1 MKAGRPKGSKN
12 TKPRKVELVPRI
24 LKNNRDYTR
33 KPKCE
38 NKTCRRYAKTNGYCY
53 ICYTVLLDGI
63 PTPQEIDEMEKEMG
77 RIAANN
83 LGFLHSLMT
92 EAPFGLTPVD
102 YRAARAQEIGITPEE
117 KEE

>member
-1 MKAGRPKGSKN
+1 MKRGRPKGVKSKS
-12 TKPRKVELVPRI
+12 RKIELVPRTI
-24 LKNNRDYTR
+24 KNNRDYTH

-38 NKTCRRYAKTNGYCY
+38 NKACRRYAKANGYCY
-53 ICYTVLLDGI
+53 ICYTVLLDSI

-77 RIAANN
+77 RIAVNN
-83 LGFLHSLMT
+83 LGFLHSLMI

-102 YRAARAQEIGITPEE
+102 YRAAKAQDNGITPEE

>member
-1 MKAGRPKGSKN
+1 M
-12 TKPRKVELVPRI
+12 RKKRKQELKSRSPV
-24 LKNNRDYTR
+24 LHRDYTL
-33 KPKCE
+33 KPKCAYPG
-38 NKTCRRYAKTNGYCY
+38 CVRYARSKSTYCY
-53 ICYTVLLDGI
+53 ICRSVVLDLI
-63 PTPQEIDEMEKEMG
+63 PTPEEIDEMEKEMG
-77 RIAANN
+77 RIALNN